1 MSRKR
6 DRTTQKKKTKK
17 FRKCDKSSKKKKER
31 SQQIDFIRA
40 SNSNLDRK
48 IAQIMKN
55 TKTTRQHETILK
67 RRLRERIDRKTRHAR
82 QCARVIRRNDT
93 SFNTITQTSQSLRDI
108 VSLSSRQDNFFFS
121 HHSRSFVV
129 FVQNSVDYRTCVR
142 CDLLRS
148 TSRFLAFFDV
158 EYRDWCMFCLFEIDV
173 ECSNMR
179 WCFLEMHE
187 AFFVEFRINHK
198 RFRSCARC
206 LARKSF
212 KINDILDSFQTFVI
226 SVFESSSLSLQAF
239 AVSSLDWEFIANF
252 YFSLADMRRETCDVC
267 NETNF
272 NMKIRVHEKM
282 FECAKCRFDRVRN
295 EKNDDFVSLWRAFN
309 DLNSQCLSFH
319 LSHFF
324 IVEKL
329 LIARAHVLMNY
340 RRMKDCQY
348 KYFEHVVN
356 FMQNTIK
363 IIHRLLSLSF
373 ELQVLILKLASRS
386 TKKSDAQR
394 VFERIFR
401 VRRKHVEIWL
411 KFLIKHHSDYKTIEF
426 DSNRLIQM
434 SKDESIWNK
443 LFCIDDSISKKDR
456 VVLNNDMHKRVTFF
470 SLCVNANQN
479 KWYRRWSFN
488 HRNSLCFEH
497 NQWIYWIKS
506 FAESFS
512 RVKNEW
518 RRRKRFSFCL
528 FNDVRRVCFIE
539 WAQHSSSH
547 RSNDILD
554 AFFSRRN
561 LIQ

>member
-1 MSRKR
+1 MFRKR
-6 DRTTQKKKTKK
+6 DKTTQKKKIKRS
-17 FRKCDKSSKKKKER
+17 RKCDKSSKKKKER

-55 TKTTRQHETILK
+55 TKTTRQHETILE
-67 RRLRERIDRKTRHAR
+67 RRLRERIDRKTRHVR
-82 QCARVIRRNDT
+82 QCARVIRKDDT

-108 VSLSSRQDNFFFS
+108 VSLSSRQDNSLFS
-121 HHSRSFVV
+121 HHSRSSVV
-129 FVQNSVDYRTCVR
+129 SVQNSVDYRTCVR
-142 CDLLRS
+142 CDLLKS

-158 EYRDWCMFCLFEIDV
+158 EYRDWCMFCFFETDV

-187 AFFVEFRINHK
+187 ASFVEFRINHK
-198 RFRSCARC
+198 RFRNCARC
-206 LARKSF
+206 LARKS
-212 KINDILDSFQTFVI
+212 
-226 SVFESSSLSLQAF
+226 SVFESSSLSLQVF
-239 AVSSLDWEFIANF
+239 AVSSLNWRFIANF

-282 FECAKCRFDRVRN
+282 LECARCRLDRVKN
-295 EKNDDFVSLWRAFN
+295 EKNDDFVSLWKAFN
-309 DLNSQCLSFH
+309 DLNSQCLFFH
-319 LSHFF
+319 LSHLF
-324 IVEKL
+324 IAEKL

-386 TKKSDAQR
+386 TKESDAQR
-394 VFERIFR
+394 IFERIFR

-411 KFLIKHHSDYKTIEF
+411 KFLIKHHSDYKTIEL

-443 LFCIDDSISKKDR
+443 LFCINDSTSKKDR
-456 VVLNNDMHKRVTFF
+456 VVLDNDMHKRVTSF
-470 SLCVNANQN
+470 SFCVNANQN

-497 NQWIYWIKS
+497 NQWIYWVRS
-506 FAESFS
+506 FAESFL

-518 RRRKRFSFCL
+518 RKEKRFSFCL
-528 FNDVRRVCFIE
+528 LNDVRRVCFIE